1 MKMHVNKRTHQNAM
15 MIERELIAAMLALH
29 LVHVSR
35 CVLEPPV
42 LPADLFVLSPGYKVL
57 LDLATVPPPFSM
69 RGLCSRCPQRRFE
82 CSK

>member
-1 MKMHVNKRTHQNAM
+1 M
-15 MIERELIAAMLALH
+15 MNGVTVFGSLSYRSAIMGYVHMLGFALNH
-29 LVHVSR
+29 MSR
-35 CVLEPPV
+35 CVLEPPM

-69 RGLCSRCPQRRFE
+69 CGLHSRCPQCRFE